1 MDASLIRAVA
11 SPRVWPENQWMPSS
25 EGGEDN
31 RVLLHLYTGPEPVVL
46 DAGDPDRKQVL
57 YEQVRGSR

>member
-1 MDASLIRAVA
+1 
-11 SPRVWPENQWMPSS
+11 MPSP

-31 RVLLHLYTGPEPVVL
+31 RVLLHLYTGPDPVVL